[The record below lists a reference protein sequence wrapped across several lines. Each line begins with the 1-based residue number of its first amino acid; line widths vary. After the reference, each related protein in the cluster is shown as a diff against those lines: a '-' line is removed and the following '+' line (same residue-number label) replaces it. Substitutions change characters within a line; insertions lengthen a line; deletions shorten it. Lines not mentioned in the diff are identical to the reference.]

1 MLYVMVGQAMKR
13 SRRSRQTPSP
23 ISYQDENSIAFCST
37 LNTAFIDISTDH
49 KCKKMF
55 SER

>member
-1 MLYVMVGQAMKR
+1 MVGQAMKR

-23 ISYQDENSIAFCST
+23 ISYQDENSIASCST